1 MNKWALKDTVQIKS
15 HCSELNTLFLI
26 FSLTNRFFV
35 ISQICT
41 SYVVRFTYGTRWR
54 RSLEKDK
61 YSSTINSHAFRTVTT
76 LSLSLS
82 LSISTKGWINLSGT
96 CSTYTWS
103 IINPSGPAWP
113 CPWVPGATR
122 QQYIHNEATDRYNT
136 PALRSVLCVR
146 VIKPSALPRHASQ
159 QPARRGVRDAYRWNV
174 LQVFAAGHHRGQ
186 IPCWPLHASKDYR
199 LWC

>member
-1 MNKWALKDTVQIKS
+1 MHSGQ
-15 HCSELNTLFLI
+15 
-26 FSLTNRFFV
+26 
-35 ISQICT
+35 SQL
-41 SYVVRFTYGTRWR
+41 Y
-54 RSLEKDK
+54 
-61 YSSTINSHAFRTVTT
+61 H
-76 LSLSLS
+76 S

-103 IINPSGPAWP
+103 IINPSGLAWP

-122 QQYIHNEATDRYNT
+122 QQYIHNEAPDRYNT

-146 VIKPSALPRHASQ
+146 VIKPSALPRHAS

-186 IPCWPLHASKDYR
+186 IPCWPLHASDRLIIRECAVRYR
-199 LWC
+199 ADPSTELRSHLGTIT